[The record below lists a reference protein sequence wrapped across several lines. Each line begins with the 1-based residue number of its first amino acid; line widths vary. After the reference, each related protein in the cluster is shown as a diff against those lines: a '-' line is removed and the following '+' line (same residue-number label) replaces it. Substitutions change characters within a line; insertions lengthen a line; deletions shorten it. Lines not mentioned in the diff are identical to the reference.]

1 MLRITSIITLA
12 LLLVAPAEARHRQSS
27 PAPCIETGTL
37 MAPACMGQAGNPFSG
52 ARSMRITM
60 KRERPQRLKRRV
72 VTVLPSI
79 GLVRASSGAVA
90 RVAAHATEAFQCIV
104 NRLEQRGY
112 PVRFMGGLSS
122 GHMRN
127 SLHHVGLALDVNQVA
142 RNVTKPRMPGNEIEL
157 ANSCGLVSGA
167 QWRNADSGHFQLGGY
182 TGRTGAVVTSRAGVP
197 EKRQERRIA
206 QASLRRFASRGGY
219 RAAGP

>member
-12 LLLVAPAEARHRQSS
+12 LLSAAPAEARHRQSS
-27 PAPCIETGTL
+27 PA
-37 MAPACMGQAGNPFSG
+37 M
-52 ARSMRITM
+52 
-60 KRERPQRLKRRV
+60 
-72 VTVLPSI
+72 PSI
-79 GLVRASSGAVA
+79 GLVRASNGAVA
-90 RVAAHATEAFQCIV
+90 RVAGRATEPFQCIV
-104 NRLEQRGY
+104 NRLEQHGY

-127 SLHHVGLALDVNQVA
+127 SLHHVGLALDVNQVS

-197 EKRQERRIA
+197 EKRRERRIA